1 MQNEKNSQIT
11 FLGAL
16 CLAVMLI
23 VTLTLTTQADLA
35 NAQNKTISTK
45 PSEIEGQITN
55 ATKINIVLVHGA
67 GADASS
73 WSKVIPIL
81 LNAGHKVIAVQLPL
95 HSLTDDVATVKR
107 AIDLLGGPTILV
119 GHSYGGMVI
128 SNAAYNNPTVKGL
141 VYIAALAPKEGQS
154 ISSFTDPTK
163 FPKGSLII
171 DKGGFAYFSPNL
183 FHNSFPDIDPTQAK
197 ILAVTQKPIN
207 MSIFTEK
214 SGPPAWKQLP
224 TWYQV
229 SENDRNLPPAVE
241 HLFAKQMNAT
251 TISLPS
257 SHLSLLSHPQ
267 EVAQL
272 ILNATKGVAK

>member
-1 MQNEKNSQIT
+1 MQYEKNSQIT

-23 VTLTLTTQADLA
+23 ITLTLTTQADLA

-45 PSEIEGQITN
+45 PSEIQGQITN

-95 HSLTDDVATVKR
+95 HSLADDVATVER
-107 AIDLLGGPTILV
+107 AIDLLDGPTILV

-128 SNAAYNNPTVKGL
+128 SNAAYNNPNVKGL

-229 SENDRNLPPAVE
+229 SENDGNLPPAVE
-241 HLFAKQMNAT
+241 RLFAKQMNAT

-257 SHLSLLSHPQ
+257 SHLSLLSQPQ